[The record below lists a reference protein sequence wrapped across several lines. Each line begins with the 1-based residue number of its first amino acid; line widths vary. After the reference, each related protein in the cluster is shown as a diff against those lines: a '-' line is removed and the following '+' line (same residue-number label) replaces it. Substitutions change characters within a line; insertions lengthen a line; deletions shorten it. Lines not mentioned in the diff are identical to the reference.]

1 MRILLI
7 LLLIGGLAFADLE
20 ALGQEM
26 IKCDKTCCTSN
37 GGTWDSVDLD
47 CSIQYNDSNYDSYM
61 DCYENCVN
69 KAFESYDTTCC
80 FPAFLLVVLVG
91 FVAMQS

>member
-7 LLLIGGLAFADLE
+7 LLLFGGLAFADFE
-20 ALGQEM
+20 ALGEDI
-26 IKCDKTCCTSN
+26 IKCDRTCCTSY
-37 GGTWDSVDLD
+37 GGTWDSVDQD
-47 CSIQYNDSNYDSYM
+47 CSIQYNDSSYESYM
-61 DCYENCVN
+61 DCYEKCVN
-69 KAFESYDTTCC
+69 KAFESLDGTCC